1 MGQGTAK
8 GSVRFY
14 RRGTEPTAVQSHDKG
29 HSTRLPPSL
38 LRPGPCRT
46 DLRHQLRAHPGGQ
59 DIHQQRDERRQT
71 AGPYQWRGEPE
82 LRNKTRTFDFHRI
95 IGTLLRPKEIYR
107 EDGTLDYRT
116 IGDGY
121 LQEMSMVCQD
131 EYEIALAEGSA
142 SEETL
147 EGMRQN
153 IMAIEDAIRNLP
165 APGEDSTDL
174 IVYEPLKKAIRTGT
188 NSSWQRSG
196 CKNQFTKSRPEEK
209 NPNRNGKHVSTDD
222 NAVPP
227 T

>member
-82 LRNKTRTFDFHRI
+82 LRNKTRT
-95 IGTLLRPKEIYR
+95 LR
-107 EDGTLDYRT
+107 L
-116 IGDGY
+116 
-121 LQEMSMVCQD
+121 SQD
-131 EYEIALAEGSA
+131 NRHAFTS
-142 SEETL
+142 
-147 EGMRQN
+147 Q
-153 IMAIEDAIRNLP
+153 RNLSGRWYARLSDNRRRIFAGDEHGVP
-165 APGEDSTDL
+165 RRVRDS
-174 IVYEPLKKAIRTGT
+174 PCRGFG
-188 NSSWQRSG
+188 Q
-196 CKNQFTKSRPEEK
+196 
-209 NPNRNGKHVSTDD
+209 
-222 NAVPP
+222 
-227 T
+227 